1 VEFKGPIP
9 PSDEF
14 YKPCYKHQASRRALI
29 AGRSY
34 VLEPRYKH
42 LMSSFNFQPLRD
54 RADICAGSKAERDL
68 DFYTPS
74 SPHVFSRDQGSVTR
88 RMRQFSGSNCQRGW
102 RAPRIGNAAHLTL
115 TPEPPPEPMAS
126 CTGSASSRKRTCLGR
141 VTGHAAK
148 VARLGRY
155 RKNIDHRERTTRS
168 DRVGPSAW
176 TSIIY
181 DL

>member
-1 VEFKGPIP
+1 
-9 PSDEF
+9 
-14 YKPCYKHQASRRALI
+14 
-29 AGRSY
+29 
-34 VLEPRYKH
+34 
-42 LMSSFNFQPLRD
+42 MSSFNFQPLRD
-54 RADICAGSKAERDL
+54 RADICVGSKAERDL

-102 RAPRIGNAAHLTL
+102 RAPWIGNAAHLTL

-126 CTGSASSRKRTCLGR
+126 CTGSTSSRKRTCLGQ

-155 RKNIDHRERTTRS
+155 RKDIDHRERTTGS

-181 DL
+181 DLRNLNTHRYGILKNSNQNLQPITRTLFAGDLLYPQCRLHCCQ